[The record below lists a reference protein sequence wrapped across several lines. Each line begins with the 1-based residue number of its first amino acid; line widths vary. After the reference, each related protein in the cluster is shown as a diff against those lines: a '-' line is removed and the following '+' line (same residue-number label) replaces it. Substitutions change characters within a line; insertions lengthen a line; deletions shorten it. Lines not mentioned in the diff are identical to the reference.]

1 MQLYDPEQKINI
13 KEIGVSES
21 AQKPLN
27 GADTAW
33 VRMDSPC
40 KLMIINAMFIA
51 ERMDFSDFRDTMINR
66 FLSFS
71 RFTKRPVLKSG
82 QYFWEDDPYFDIDNH
97 VKKVALPGAADKN
110 ILQYYLADLVSVPF
124 DDSKPLWQILFVE
137 NYKGGNAVIL
147 RVHHC
152 YADGLALISVF
163 NSITDESAIIKPP
176 VRKKNKRESFSDD
189 VMSSMQE
196 MNYEWPR
203 YQKVLDSAV
212 NRADKYKSLA
222 KKISIDGV
230 SILKN
235 QDALKELLGDGVRAA
250 AELAQL
256 AAMPS
261 DPKEVLKGELGVRKT
276 CAWSEPL
283 SFDKFHGI
291 AKVVGCKIN
300 DLLLSCVAGAFREE
314 LIAAGKD
321 VEDKS
326 IHITLPVNIRTE
338 AEVDESGVPDEL
350 GNCFGTVFVPLP
362 VGIEN
367 PLERVYKLKHDMIA
381 LKQSLQPALSY
392 GLLYAAG
399 MMPVSIQ
406 KLVLESFG
414 NKTTAVLSNVPG
426 PRKPRYIAGAKIKEQ
441 MFWVPQTGDL
451 GLGLSIISY
460 AGQIQFGLVGDAKL
474 FPSPERIIN
483 RFVKQIEL
491 HRTDIVASY
500 IDDLVQ
506 PVMAK

>member
-1 MQLYDPEQKINI
+1 M
-13 KEIGVSES
+13 SSS
-21 AQKPLN
+21 AKKPLN

-33 VRMDSPC
+33 LRMDSPC
-40 KLMIINAMFIA
+40 NLMIINAMFIA
-51 ERMDFSDFRDTMINR
+51 ERMDFTDFKDTITNR

-71 RFTKRPVLKSG
+71 RFLARPVLKSG
-82 QYFWEDDPYFDIDNH
+82 QYFWENDPYFDIDNH
-97 VKKVALPGAADKN
+97 VKKVALPGAADKK

-124 DDSKPLWQILFVE
+124 DESKPLWQILFIE

-163 NSITDESAIIKPP
+163 NSITDGSSRVSP
-176 VRKKNKRESFSDD
+176 VVNRKNTDDRFSDD
-189 VMSSMQE
+189 VMNSVKA
-196 MNYEWPR
+196 MNYEWPL
-203 YQKVLDSAV
+203 YQKVVDSAV
-212 NRADKYKSLA
+212 YQADKYKTFARKVSA
-222 KKISIDGV
+222 DGV

-235 QDALKELLGDGVRAA
+235 HDALRELIGDGVRAA
-250 AELAQL
+250 TELAQL
-256 AAMPS
+256 MAMPS
-261 DPKEVLKGELGVRKT
+261 DPKEVLKGRLGVRKT

-283 SFDKFHGI
+283 SFDKFHSI
-291 AKVVGCKIN
+291 SKAVGCKIN

-314 LIAAGKD
+314 LIAAGKNVD
-321 VEDKS
+321 DKS
-326 IHITLPVNIRTE
+326 IHITLPVNIRS
-338 AEVDESGVPDEL
+338 ESELNAGGVPDEL

-399 MMPVSIQ
+399 MMPVSVQ
-406 KLVLESFG
+406 KLLLEGFG

-426 PRKPRYIAGAKIKEQ
+426 PRESRYIAGARIKEQ

-506 PVMAK
+506 PTMKS

>member
-1 MQLYDPEQKINI
+1 
-13 KEIGVSES
+13 
-21 AQKPLN
+21 
-27 GADTAW
+27 
-33 VRMDSPC
+33 
-40 KLMIINAMFIA
+40 LM
-51 ERMDFSDFRDTMINR
+51 
-66 FLSFS
+66 
-71 RFTKRPVLKSG
+71 
-82 QYFWEDDPYFDIDNH
+82 
-97 VKKVALPGAADKN
+97 
-110 ILQYYLADLVSVPF
+110 
-124 DDSKPLWQILFVE
+124 
-137 NYKGGNAVIL
+137 
-147 RVHHC
+147 
-152 YADGLALISVF
+152 
-163 NSITDESAIIKPP
+163 
-176 VRKKNKRESFSDD
+176 
-189 VMSSMQE
+189 
-196 MNYEWPR
+196 
-203 YQKVLDSAV
+203 
-212 NRADKYKSLA
+212 
-222 KKISIDGV
+222 
-230 SILKN
+230 
-235 QDALKELLGDGVRAA
+235 GDGVRAA

-256 AAMPS
+256 VAMPA
-261 DPKEVLKGELGVRKT
+261 DPKVVLKGSLGVRKT
-276 CAWSEPL
+276 CAWSDPL

-321 VEDKS
+321 VDNKN

-338 AEVDESGVPDEL
+338 TEVDAEGVPEEL
-350 GNCFGTVFVPLP
+350 GNYFGTVFVPLP

-399 MMPVSIQ
+399 MMPTGIQ
-406 KLVLESFG
+406 KLLLESFG

-426 PRKPRYIAGAKIKEQ
+426 PRKPRYIAGACIKEQ

-506 PVMAK
+506 PTMAS

>member
-1 MQLYDPEQKINI
+1 MSD
-13 KEIGVSES
+13 S
-21 AQKPLN
+21 AKKPLN

-33 VRMDSPC
+33 LRMDSPC
-40 KLMIINAMFIA
+40 NLMIINAMFIA
-51 ERMDFSDFRDTMINR
+51 ERMDFSDFKDTIMNR
-66 FLSFS
+66 FLAFS
-71 RFTKRPVLKSG
+71 RFLARPVLKSG

-97 VKKVALPGAADKN
+97 VKKVALPGAADKK

-124 DDSKPLWQILFVE
+124 DESKPLWQILFIE

-163 NSITDESAIIKPP
+163 NSITDESSNVSSVAN
-176 VRKKNKRESFSDD
+176 RKNKKDSFSDD
-189 VMSSMQE
+189 VMNSVKA
-196 MNYEWPR
+196 MNYEWPL
-203 YQKVLDSAV
+203 YQKVIESAV
-212 NRADKYKSLA
+212 SRADKYKTFARKVSV
-222 KKISIDGV
+222 DGV

-235 QDALKELLGDGVRAA
+235 QDALRELIGDGVRAT

-261 DPKEVLKGELGVRKT
+261 DPKEVLKGHLGVRKT
-276 CAWSEPL
+276 CAWSDPL

-321 VEDKS
+321 VSNKK
-326 IHITLPVNIRTE
+326 IHITLPVNIRS
-338 AEVDESGVPDEL
+338 ESEFNAGGVPEEL

-362 VGIEN
+362 IGIEN

-399 MMPVSIQ
+399 MMPTSVQ
-406 KLVLESFG
+406 KFLLEGFG

-426 PRKPRYIAGAKIKEQ
+426 PRKPRYISGARIKEQ

-483 RFVKQIEL
+483 RFVRQIEL

-506 PVMAK
+506 PTMMP

>member
-1 MQLYDPEQKINI
+1 MSTSGK
-13 KEIGVSES
+13 
-21 AQKPLN
+21 KPLN

-33 VRMDSPC
+33 LRMDSPC
-40 KLMIINAMFIA
+40 NLMIINAMFVS
-51 ERMDFSDFRDTMINR
+51 ERMDFSDFKNTIVNR

-71 RFTKRPVLKSG
+71 RFMSRPVLKGG
-82 QYFWEDDPYFDIDNH
+82 QYFWENDPYFDIDNH

-110 ILQYYLADLVSVPF
+110 ILQYYVADLVSVPF
-124 DDSKPLWQILFVE
+124 DESKPLWQFQFVE
-137 NYKGGNAVIL
+137 NYKEGNAVIL

-163 NSITDESAIIKPP
+163 NSITDDCARGAP
-176 VRKKNKRESFSDD
+176 VVNKTKKAKDDSFSDD
-189 VMSSMQE
+189 VMSAVNDI
-196 MNYEWPR
+196 NYEWPR
-203 YQKVLDSAV
+203 YQKVIETA
-212 NRADKYKSLA
+212 AIKAEKYKTFA
-222 KKISIDGV
+222 KKVSVDGV

-235 QDALKELLGDGVRAA
+235 QDALRELIGDGVRAA
-250 AELAQL
+250 AEIAQL
-256 AAMPS
+256 AAMPA
-261 DPKEVLKGELGVRKT
+261 DPKDVLKGELGVRKT

-291 AKVVGCKIN
+291 AKAVGCKIN
-300 DLLLSCVAGAFREE
+300 DLLLSCVTGAFREE
-314 LIAAGKD
+314 LLAAGKE
-321 VEDKS
+321 VEDKN
-326 IHITLPVNIRTE
+326 IHITLPVNIRSE
-338 AEVDESGVPDEL
+338 NEIDAGGVPDEL
-350 GNCFGTVFVPLP
+350 GNYFGTVFVPLP

-367 PLERVYKLKHDMIA
+367 PLERVYKIKHDMIA

-399 MMPVSIQ
+399 MMPAPVQ

-426 PRKPRYIAGAKIKEQ
+426 PRKPRYIAGAQIKEQ

-506 PVMAK
+506 PVMAS

>member
-1 MQLYDPEQKINI
+1 MSD
-13 KEIGVSES
+13 S
-21 AQKPLN
+21 AKKPLN

-33 VRMDSPC
+33 LRMDSPC
-40 KLMIINAMFIA
+40 NLMIINAMFIA
-51 ERMDFSDFRDTMINR
+51 ERMDFSDFKDTIINR
-66 FLSFS
+66 FLSFP
-71 RFTKRPVLKSG
+71 RFMARPVLKSG
-82 QYFWEDDPYFDIDNH
+82 QYFWENDPYFDIDNH
-97 VKKVALPGAADKN
+97 VKKVALPGAADKK

-124 DDSKPLWQILFVE
+124 DKSKPFWQFLFVE

-163 NSITDESAIIKPP
+163 NSITDESSNVSP
-176 VRKKNKRESFSDD
+176 VANRARKKESFSDD
-189 VMSSMQE
+189 VMNSVKE

-203 YQKVLDSAV
+203 YQKVIDSAV
-212 NRADKYKSLA
+212 NRADKYKTFA
-222 KKISIDGV
+222 KKVSIDGV

-235 QDALKELLGDGVRAA
+235 QDALRELMGDGVRAA

-256 AAMPS
+256 IAMPA
-261 DPKEVLKGELGVRKT
+261 DPKEVLKGSLGVRKT

-283 SFDKFHGI
+283 SFDRFHGI

-314 LIAAGKD
+314 LIAAGKEVD
-321 VEDKS
+321 NKN
-326 IHITLPVNIRTE
+326 IHITLPVNIRS
-338 AEVDESGVPDEL
+338 ESELDADGVPDEL

-367 PLERVYKLKHDMIA
+367 PLERVYKLKHDMIG

-399 MMPVSIQ
+399 MMPAGIQ
-406 KLVLESFG
+406 KLLLESFG
-414 NKTTAVLSNVPG
+414 NKTSAVLSNVPG
-426 PRKPRYIAGAKIKEQ
+426 SRKSRYIAGARIKEQ

-506 PVMAK
+506 PTMAS

>member
-1 MQLYDPEQKINI
+1 
-13 KEIGVSES
+13 VSDS
-21 AQKPLN
+21 AKKPLN

-33 VRMDSPC
+33 LRMDSPC
-40 KLMIINAMFIA
+40 NLMIINAMFIA
-51 ERMDFSDFRDTMINR
+51 ERMDFSDFKDTIMNR

-71 RFTKRPVLKSG
+71 RFLARPVFKSG
-82 QYFWEDDPYFDIDNH
+82 QYFWENDPYFDIDNH

-124 DDSKPLWQILFVE
+124 DESKPLWQFHFIE

-163 NSITDESAIIKPP
+163 NSITDENSNVVP
-176 VRKKNKRESFSDD
+176 VATRASKKESFSDE
-189 VMSSMQE
+189 VMSSVKD

-203 YQKVLDSAV
+203 YQKAIDSAV
-212 NRADKYKSLA
+212 IRADKYKSFA
-222 KKISIDGV
+222 KKVSVDGV

-235 QDALKELLGDGVRAA
+235 QDALREFVGDGVRAA

-256 AAMPS
+256 LAMPA
-261 DPKEVLKGELGVRKT
+261 DPKEILKGSLGVRKT

-283 SFDKFHGI
+283 SFDKFHSI

-321 VEDKS
+321 VSNKN
-326 IHITLPVNIRTE
+326 IHITLPVNIRS
-338 AEVDESGVPDEL
+338 ESETDAGGVPDEL
-350 GNCFGTVFVPLP
+350 GNYFGTVFVPLP

-367 PLERVYKLKHDMIA
+367 PLERVYKIKHDMIA

-399 MMPVSIQ
+399 MLPAGIQ
-406 KLVLESFG
+406 KILLESFG

-426 PRKPRYIAGAKIKEQ
+426 PRKSRYIAGARIKEQ

-506 PVMAK
+506 PTMAP

>member
-1 MQLYDPEQKINI
+1 LSD
-13 KEIGVSES
+13 S
-21 AQKPLN
+21 AKKPLN

-33 VRMDSPC
+33 LRMDSPC
-40 KLMIINAMFIA
+40 NLMIINAMLIA
-51 ERMDFSDFRDTMINR
+51 ERMDFSDFRDTITNR

-71 RFTKRPVLKSG
+71 RFMARPVLKSG
-82 QYFWEDDPYFDIDNH
+82 QYFWENDPYFDIDNH

-124 DDSKPLWQILFVE
+124 DESKPLWQFLFVE

-163 NSITDESAIIKPP
+163 NSITDESSSILP
-176 VRKKNKRESFSDD
+176 VANSKSNQESFSDD
-189 VMSSMQE
+189 VMSSMKD

-203 YQKVLDSAV
+203 YQKVIDSAV
-212 NRADKYKSLA
+212 NQADKYKVFA
-222 KKISIDGV
+222 KKVSIDGF

-235 QDALKELLGDGVRAA
+235 QDALRELIGDGVRAA

-256 AAMPS
+256 IAMPA
-261 DPKEVLKGELGVRKT
+261 DPKEVLKGDLGVRKT

-283 SFDKFHGI
+283 SFDKFYSI
-291 AKVVGCKIN
+291 AKVVGCKVN

-314 LIAAGKD
+314 LIAAGKNVD
-321 VEDKS
+321 NKN
-326 IHITLPVNIRTE
+326 IHITLPVNIRSE
-338 AEVDESGVPDEL
+338 SEVDAGGIPDEL
-350 GNCFGTVFVPLP
+350 GNYFGTVFVPLP

-399 MMPVSIQ
+399 MMPAGIQ
-406 KLVLESFG
+406 KLLLESFG

-426 PRKPRYIAGAKIKEQ
+426 PRKSRYIAGARIKEQ

-506 PVMAK
+506 PTMTS